1 MINPENGTI
10 SFGYGLSY
18 TTFNLSQMTVEPAI
32 GADAILKVI
41 CELKNTGDVAGAQV
55 VQLYVG
61 KKGRVR

>member
-1 MINPENGTI
+1 
-10 SFGYGLSY
+10 
-18 TTFNLSQMTVEPAI
+18 MTVEPAI

-61 KKGRVR
+61 KKGESKVNVL